1 MYTYEYKTLHELME
15 QAAAHQLSLSE
26 ITMRHEME
34 TSEQTEE
41 AVRAL
46 MASRL
51 DVFHESIQAGLED
64 KGKSVSGLVGGDA
77 EKLLQSQ
84 AKLLGPLARKA
95 AVYALAVSE
104 ANAKMFKIVA
114 CPTAGSCG
122 IVPAVMIAAA
132 EELDIDKDT
141 CVNALFTAAGIG
153 AVVARNASV
162 AGAVGG
168 CQAECGTAAAMGA
181 AAMAEMAGGSNDE
194 IMQAFALCMKN
205 TLGLACDPVAGLVEV
220 PCVKRNACY
229 AVLAITA
236 AEMALAGI
244 KSVIPPD
251 EVVEAMDEIGRLMPV
266 ALKETSDGGLARTPT
281 GRAIAER
288 LEKAMAAE

>member
-1 MYTYEYKTLHELME
+1 MYNYEYKTLHELME
-15 QAAAHQLSLSE
+15 QAAAQQMSLSE
-26 ITMRHEME
+26 IIMRHEME

-41 AVRAL
+41 KVRAL

-77 EKLLQSQ
+77 DKLLQSQ

-122 IVPAVMIAAA
+122 IVPAVMMAAA
-132 EELDIDKDT
+132 EELDIARDT

-181 AAMAEMAGGSNDE
+181 AAVAEMAGGSNDE

-251 EVVEAMDEIGRLMPV
+251 EVVEAMAEIGRLMPV
-266 ALKETSDGGLARTPT
+266 ALKETSDGGLAKTPT

>member
-1 MYTYEYKTLHELME
+1 MYNYEYKTLHELME
-15 QAAAHQLSLSE
+15 QAAAQQMSLSE
-26 ITMRHEME
+26 IVMRHEME
-34 TSEQTEE
+34 TSEETEE
-41 AVRAL
+41 NVRAL
-46 MASRL
+46 MASRI

-122 IVPAVMIAAA
+122 IVPAVMMAAA
-132 EELDIDKDT
+132 EELDIAKEV

-181 AAMAEMAGGSNDE
+181 AAVAEMAGGSNDE

-251 EVVEAMDEIGRLMPV
+251 EVVEAMAEIGRLMPV
-266 ALKETSDGGLARTPT
+266 ALKETSDGGLAKTPT

>member
-1 MYTYEYKTLHELME
+1 MYNYEYKTLHELME
-15 QAAAHQLSLSE
+15 QAAAQQMSLSE
-26 ITMRHEME
+26 IVMRHEME
-34 TSEQTEE
+34 TSEETEE
-41 AVRAL
+41 NVRAL
-46 MASRL
+46 MASRI

-122 IVPAVMIAAA
+122 IVPAVMMAAA
-132 EELDIDKDT
+132 EELDIDKEV

-181 AAMAEMAGGSNDE
+181 AAVAEMAGGSNDE

-251 EVVEAMDEIGRLMPV
+251 EVVEAMAEIGRLMPV
-266 ALKETSDGGLARTPT
+266 ALKETSDGGLAKTPT

>member
-1 MYTYEYKTLHELME
+1 MYQYEYKTLHELME
-15 QAAAHQLSLSE
+15 TATKLNLSLSE
-26 ITMRHEME
+26 VVVRHEME

-41 AVRAL
+41 AVRQR
-46 MASRL
+46 MEGRL
-51 DVFHESIQAGLED
+51 AVFKESIDAGLGDTE
-64 KGKSVSGLVGGDA
+64 KSVSGLVGGDA
-77 EKLLQSQ
+77 DKLLK
-84 AKLLGPLARKA
+84 AVPKLLGTLAKKA

-122 IVPAVMIAAA
+122 IVPAVMTAVA
-132 EELDIDKDT
+132 EELNVET
-141 CVNALFTAAGIG
+141 QASVNALFTAAGIG
-153 AVVARNASV
+153 AVVSRNASV

-168 CQAECGTAAAMGA
+168 CQAECGTAAAMA
-181 AAMAEMAGGSNDE
+181 AAAAAEMAGGTNE
-194 IMQAFALCMKN
+194 QILHAFALCMKN

-236 AEMALAGI
+236 AEMALAGV

-251 EVVEAMDEIGRLMPV
+251 EVIEAMNEIGRMMPV
-266 ALKETSDGGLARTPT
+266 ALKETSDGGLAKTAT
-281 GRAIAER
+281 GKAIAER
-288 LEKAMAAE
+288 LERAMAE

>member
-1 MYTYEYKTLHELME
+1 MYNYEYKTLHELME
-15 QAAAHQLSLSE
+15 QAAAKQMSLSE
-26 ITMRHEME
+26 IIMRHEME

-41 AVRAL
+41 TVRAL

-132 EELDIDKDT
+132 EELDIADDV

-181 AAMAEMAGGSNDE
+181 AAVAEMAGGSNDE
-194 IMQAFALCMKN
+194 IMHAFALCMKN

-244 KSVIPPD
+244 KSVILPD
-251 EVVEAMDEIGRLMPV
+251 EVVEAMAEIGRLMPV
-266 ALKETSDGGLARTPT
+266 ALKETSDGGLAKTPT

>member
-1 MYTYEYKTLHELME
+1 MYNYEYKTLHELME
-15 QAAAHQLSLSE
+15 QAATQQMSVSE
-26 ITMRHEME
+26 IVMRHEME

-41 AVRAL
+41 KVRAL

-122 IVPAVMIAAA
+122 IVPAVMMAAA
-132 EELDIDKDT
+132 EELDIARDI

-181 AAMAEMAGGSNDE
+181 AAVAEMAGGSNDE

-251 EVVEAMDEIGRLMPV
+251 EVVEAMAEIGRLMPV
-266 ALKETSDGGLARTPT
+266 ALKETSDGGLAKTPT